1 MNRHSEMAF
10 LPAALEIQETP
21 PSPAGRAVVAIIL
34 LFFVLSLAWASLSE
48 VDIVSVAPGRIIPS
62 GHSKTVQPLEI
73 GKVIAIDVTEGQ
85 RVAAGDVLIQLD
97 PGAALADVTRLKNE
111 LATKRREIQRFEQLL
126 DMLDSETGSIAA
138 TPLESTDEL
147 LVGQWHEF
155 EDRLA
160 VLERERERQ
169 LLQRDSAQQQ
179 VDKLEAVLPIVTR
192 RATGR
197 KGLAAKKLLPE
208 QHYLDAEQARLEMLH
223 DRLTQE
229 RRVSEFN
236 AGIGELDARIEFT
249 RSGFHRQILEGLA
262 EAEHGMAATEQ
273 ELVKA
278 EIRSRSRTIVAPVD
292 GVVQQLAVHNI
303 GAVVTPAQD
312 LMVIVPQNGA
322 LEVEAL
328 LENKDIGFVEV
339 GQSTEIKIDTFP
351 FTRYGTI
358 AGQVVDLSNDAVSDE
373 RRGLV
378 YKMRVAMD
386 RSEINVNG
394 RQVRLSPGMSV
405 SVESKTGTRRM
416 IEFFLSP
423 LLRYADES
431 VRER

>member
-1 MNRHSEMAF
+1 MSRQSETAF

-21 PSPAGRAVVAIIL
+21 PSPAGRATVAIIL
-34 LFFVLSLAWASLSE
+34 LFFSLSFAWAALSR

-73 GKVIAIDVTEGQ
+73 GTVIAIHVTEGQ

-97 PGAALADVTRLKNE
+97 PGAALADVTRLKDE
-111 LATKRREIQRFEQLL
+111 LAASRREIGRFKRLL
-126 DMLDSETGSIAA
+126 SLLDSETGSISAI
-138 TPLESTDEL
+138 PPESTDDL
-147 LVGQWHEF
+147 LAGQWHEF
-155 EDRLA
+155 EDRLM
-160 VLERERERQ
+160 VFRRERERR
-169 LLQRDSAQQQ
+169 LVQRDSAQQQ
-179 VDKLEAVLPIVTR
+179 LHKLEAVSPIVTR
-192 RATGR
+192 RATDR
-197 KGLAAKKLLPE
+197 KGLADKKLLPE
-208 QHYLDAEQARLEMLH
+208 QHYLEAEQARLEMLH
-223 DRLTQE
+223 DLRTQE
-229 RRVSEFN
+229 RRVAEFN
-236 AGIGELDARIEFT
+236 SGIRELDARIQST
-249 RSGFHRQILEGLA
+249 QSGFRRQMLEGLT
-262 EAEHGMAATEQ
+262 EAERSMAATRQ

-278 EIRSRSRTIVAPVD
+278 DIRAASRTIVAPVD

-303 GAVVTPAQD
+303 GAVVTPAQN

-339 GQSTEIKIDTFP
+339 GQSAEIKIDTFP

-373 RRGLV
+373 QRGLV

-386 RSEINVNG
+386 RSEIDVNG
-394 RQVRLSPGMSV
+394 RRVKLSPGMSV

>member
-1 MNRHSEMAF
+1 MSRQSETAF

-21 PSPAGRAVVAIIL
+21 PSPAGRATVAIIL
-34 LFFVLSLAWASLSE
+34 LFFSLSFAWAALSR

-73 GKVIAIDVTEGQ
+73 GTVIAIHVTEGQ

-111 LATKRREIQRFEQLL
+111 LATSRHEVGRFERLL
-126 DMLDSETGSIAA
+126 EMFGGEPATG
-138 TPLESTDEL
+138 PLWADEL
-147 LVGQWHEF
+147 LAGQWREF

-160 VLERERERQ
+160 VLRRERERR
-169 LLQRDSAQQQ
+169 LVQRDSAQQQ
-179 VDKLEAVLPIVTR
+179 LEKLAAVLPIVTR
-192 RATGR
+192 RATDR
-197 KGLAAKKLLPE
+197 KGLATKKLLPE
-208 QHYLDAEQARLEMLH
+208 QQYLEAEQERLEMLH
-223 DRLTQE
+223 DLRTQE
-229 RRVSEFN
+229 RRVAELD
-236 AGIGELDARIEFT
+236 AGIRELDARIQFT
-249 RSGFHRQILEGLA
+249 QSGFRRQMLEGLT
-262 EAEHGMAATEQ
+262 EAERSMAATRQ

-278 EIRSRSRTIVAPVD
+278 DIRAASRTIVAPVD

-303 GAVVTPAQD
+303 GAVVTPAQN

-339 GQSTEIKIDTFP
+339 GQSAEIKIDTFP

-373 RRGLV
+373 QRGLV

-386 RSEINVNG
+386 RSEIDVNG
-394 RQVRLSPGMSV
+394 RRVKLSPGMSV